1 MTHEPLTFEGAQ
13 TPLQSFNLLAGEAPA
28 AIGGYPKRM
37 FDALV
42 AGICLLCGM
51 PVLLF
56 IAIAIKL
63 SDGGPVFYRDRRI
76 GWNGTHFRC
85 MKFRSMSVDSAALL
99 RDYLQKNQAAAL
111 EWAQTRKLKSDPRV
125 TRVGYLLRKSS
136 LDELPQLI
144 NVLRGEMSLV
154 GPRPICDQEVSMY
167 GEVMQDY
174 LRARPG
180 LTGVWQVSGRNDV
193 DYGKRTRLD
202 REYIHTWNFW
212 KDLWIILRTFRVVLS
227 ARGCY

>member
-28 AIGGYPKRM
+28 AIGGYPKRI

-42 AGICLLCGM
+42 AGICLLCVM

-193 DYGKRTRLD
+193 DYEKRTRLD

>member
-1 MTHEPLTFEGAQ
+1 MTHEPFTFEGVQ

-28 AIGGYPKRM
+28 AIGGYPKRI

-144 NVLRGEMSLV
+144 NVLKGEMSLV

-193 DYGKRTRLD
+193 DYEKRTRLD
-202 REYIHTWNFW
+202 REYIRTWNFW

>member
-1 MTHEPLTFEGAQ
+1 MTLEPLTFEGAQ
-13 TPLQSFNLLAGEAPA
+13 TSLQSFYLLAGEAPA
-28 AIGGYPKRM
+28 AIGGYPKRI
-37 FDALV
+37 FDAVV

-56 IAIAIKL
+56 IAVAIKI

-76 GWNGTHFRC
+76 GRNGTHFRC
-85 MKFRSMSVDSAALL
+85 MKFRSMSVDSGALL

-111 EWAQTRKLKSDPRV
+111 EWAQTRKLKNDPRV

-193 DYGKRTRLD
+193 GYEKRTRLD

>member
-13 TPLQSFNLLAGEAPA
+13 TPLQSFNLLAGEARE

-37 FDALV
+37 FDAVV

-193 DYGKRTRLD
+193 DYEKRTRLD

>member
-1 MTHEPLTFEGAQ
+1 MTHEPFTFEGVQ

-37 FDALV
+37 FDAVV

-85 MKFRSMSVDSAALL
+85 MKFRSMSVDSGALL

-193 DYGKRTRLD
+193 DYEKRTRLD
-202 REYIHTWNFW
+202 REYIRTWNFW